1 MLKKRI
7 VITGMAIN
15 TPIGDT
21 LDGFTD
27 NLLAGKSALCNWKE
41 LDVTNYY
48 SKVGGDMSDYDFR
61 AKINTYKG
69 QIPDSVFEKLNKF
82 GNKFP
87 FNIAVNLI
95 STVEAFKD
103 AGYLDQI
110 KDGNNIATIVAGH
123 NLNQKYTF
131 ENHES
136 LNDDPDFIEGLF
148 ALYALDTHHV
158 GSVTDLLQLHGP
170 AYTVGGACASGNL
183 AMRCAVDE
191 IQLHDV
197 DIAAVVAPILDYSLL
212 DLQGMA
218 VLGAISYKSFNDQPT
233 KANRPYDSHR
243 EGFIPSH
250 GGAVL
255 ILESLDHALARGAKI
270 YAEILGVESSADGCH
285 LPQPSRVGQARLM
298 NRLLKNC
305 NVKAEEVDY
314 ISAHATSTPLGDL
327 TELGSIK
334 DVFGDH
340 LKRIK
345 INAPKSMLGH
355 TCWSAATVETVAAVM
370 QMNRNELHPSI
381 NIDNLDP
388 AVEGIDV
395 CKDGPVKHNVDIL
408 LKNSFGFGGINCIS
422 LIKKYKGPGSVL
434 NK

>member
-1 MLKKRI
+1 MLTKRI
-7 VITGMAIN
+7 VVTGMSIS

-21 LDGFTD
+21 LDGFVD
-27 NLLAGKSALCNWKE
+27 NLLAGKSALSNWKE
-41 LDVTNYY
+41 LDVSNIY
-48 SKVGGDMSDYDFR
+48 SKVGGDMSDYDIKS
-61 AKINTYKG
+61 KIQSYKG
-69 QIPDSVFEKLNKF
+69 RIPESIYAKLEKF
-82 GNKFP
+82 GSKFP
-87 FNIAVNLI
+87 FNVAVNLQC
-95 STVEAFKD
+95 TVEAFLD
-103 AGYLDQI
+103 AGYINEI

-123 NLNQKYTF
+123 NLNQKYTY
-131 ENHES
+131 ENHEA
-136 LNDDPDFIEGLF
+136 LVDDPDFIEGLF

-170 AYTVGGACASGNL
+170 AYTVGGACASGNI
-183 AMRCAVDE
+183 AMRCAIDE
-191 IQLHDV
+191 IQLHGVDV
-197 DIAAVVAPILDYSLL
+197 AAVVAPILDYSLL

-218 VLGAISYKSFNDQPT
+218 VLGAISFKSFNDKPQE
-233 KANRPYDSHR
+233 ASRPYDTKR

-285 LPQPSRVGQARLM
+285 LPQPSRLGQARLM

-305 NVKAEEVDY
+305 NVKAEEVNY

-327 TELGSIK
+327 TELNSIK

-340 LKRIK
+340 LKNIK

-355 TCWSAATVETVAAVM
+355 TCWSAATVETVAAIM

-381 NIDNLDP
+381 NIDEIDP
-388 AVEGIDV
+388 AVDVDV
-395 CKDGPVKHNVDIL
+395 CQNGRVKHNVDIL

-422 LIKKYKGPGSVL
+422 LIKKYKGEGSVI
-434 NK
+434 K

>member
-1 MLKKRI
+1 MLTKRI
-7 VITGMAIN
+7 VVTGMSIS

-21 LDGFTD
+21 LDGFVD
-27 NLLAGKSALCNWKE
+27 NLLDGKSALSNWKE
-41 LDVTNYY
+41 LDVSNIY
-48 SKVGGDMSDYDFR
+48 SKVGGDMSDYDVKS
-61 AKINTYKG
+61 KIQSYKG
-69 QIPDSVFEKLNKF
+69 RIPQSVYEKLEKF
-82 GNKFP
+82 GSKFP
-87 FNIAVNLI
+87 FNVAVNLQCA
-95 STVEAFKD
+95 VEAFLD

-110 KDGNNIATIVAGH
+110 KEGNNIATIVAGH
-123 NLNQKYTF
+123 NLNQKYTY
-131 ENHES
+131 ENHEA
-136 LNDDPDFIEGLF
+136 LVDDPDFIEGLF

-170 AYTVGGACASGNL
+170 AYTVGGACASGNI

-191 IQLHDV
+191 IQLHGVDV
-197 DIAAVVAPILDYSLL
+197 AAVVAPILDYSLL

-218 VLGAISYKSFNDQPT
+218 VLGAISFKSFNDTPE
-233 KANRPYDSHR
+233 KASRPYDTKR

-285 LPQPSRVGQARLM
+285 LPQPSRLGQARLM
-298 NRLLKNC
+298 NKLLKNC
-305 NVKAEEVDY
+305 NVKAEEVNY

-327 TELGSIK
+327 TELNSIK
-334 DVFGDH
+334 DVFGDN
-340 LKRIK
+340 LKNIK

-355 TCWSAATVETVAAVM
+355 TCWSAATVETVAAIM
-370 QMNRNELHPSI
+370 QMNRGELHPSI

-388 AVEGIDV
+388 AVDVDV
-395 CKDGPVKHNVDIL
+395 CQNGRVKHNVDIL

-422 LIKKYKGPGSVL
+422 LIKKYTGPGSVI
-434 NK
+434 K